1 MSLYNSA
8 KNILQFYQLEMK
20 DVQLAIDYYLK
31 TEVFTAIKEAF
42 NQIDEK
48 ERTQHNTD
56 EYNKSV
62 NELNQAVELFAAM
75 KERNDTLRARLVD
88 EWDVTLEQFTAK
100 YIP

>member
-1 MSLYNSA
+1 
-8 KNILQFYQLEMK
+8 MK
-20 DVQLAIDYYLK
+20 DVQLAIDYYIK
-31 TEVFTAIKEAF
+31 TEVFNAIKEAF

-75 KERNDTLRARLVD
+75 KERNDTIRARLVD